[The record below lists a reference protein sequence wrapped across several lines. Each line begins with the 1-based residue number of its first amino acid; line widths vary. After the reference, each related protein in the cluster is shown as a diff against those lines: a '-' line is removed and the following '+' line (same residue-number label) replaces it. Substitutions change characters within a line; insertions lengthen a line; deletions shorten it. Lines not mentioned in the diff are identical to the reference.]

1 MDSQI
6 EPLPLTIVKQ
16 EENAPEV
23 TIDSLKWPDSR
34 DMVNNVMEDG
44 ILDSTHRELVETSEE
59 TAGHANTEVEDEASR
74 LKALATGVRDQDELE
89 RDIGRQVG

>member
-34 DMVNNVMEDG
+34 DTVNNVMEDG

-59 TAGHANTEVEDEASR
+59 TPGHANTEVEDEASR